1 MLIRKTDFSLSSQVM
16 HKLFAL
22 LIADM
27 RKLGAQIVF
36 ADFSRVIIAT
46 GKYTLAAAQGYCDYL
61 LAALK
66 KR

>member
-1 MLIRKTDFSLSSQVM
+1 M

-22 LIADM
+22 LISDA

-36 ADFSRVIIAT
+36 ADFSRVIVAT
-46 GKYTLAAAQGYCDYL
+46 GKTSLAAAQGYCDYL

>member
-1 MLIRKTDFSLSSQVM
+1 M

-22 LIADM
+22 LLSDM

-36 ADFSRVIIAT
+36 ADFSRVIVAT
-46 GKYTLAAAQGYCDYL
+46 GKHSHTAARGYCDYL